1 MLSKFRIVSFGEK
14 IYHHSGEIGGLIQ
27 NCSKLFC
34 INLFGSGV
42 QQAVLI
48 CCYIFVIVRYLERAR
63 NVINHHLE
71 SRTINFTTSQD
82 PRKYNA
88 CSLKWW
94 FYHLPIKNVFHWHQI
109 GHFAEVSGHTKFIF
123 SFKFWQI
130 VHKYAKIMWI
140 WSSV

>member
-1 MLSKFRIVSFGEK
+1 MEFLIHDFEGHSIYKCRGLPFYVYASTCYNHCCKILCLVLFLEEK
-14 IYHHSGEIGGLIQ
+14 INHHSGEIGDLIQ

-48 CCYIFVIVRYLERAR
+48 CCYIFVIVRYLKRAR

-71 SRTINFTTSQD
+71 SRTTNLTTSQD

-88 CSLKWW
+88 CSLK
-94 FYHLPIKNVFHWHQI
+94 
-109 GHFAEVSGHTKFIF
+109 
-123 SFKFWQI
+123 
-130 VHKYAKIMWI
+130 
-140 WSSV
+140 